1 MSDVGPPFDRPPR
14 GPSRL
19 ASRPAA
25 GKLGALWVMSLALLG
40 AVAAC
45 GGNPDVA
52 VSVGRSLELW
62 VSTPDIVNEVNF
74 IDETG
79 NPRQIRARASN
90 RQLAVVEVTLVNRTS
105 IVTPLRISS
114 ESAQLGDRR
123 GQRIDALDPFES
135 GRPITELSEEDQTYN
150 SFLWGDTQLERQ
162 FQIKGWMVFD
172 VPKGLTLGTFWWREV
187 DTISVNLFL

>member
-1 MSDVGPPFDRPPR
+1 MSDARPSLDRPPQ
-14 GPSRL
+14 GASRL
-19 ASRPAA
+19 ACRPAA
-25 GKLGALWVMSLALLG
+25 AKLGALWVMLFALLG

-52 VSVGRSLELW
+52 VSRGRSLELH

-74 IDETG
+74 IDGAG

-90 RQLAVVEVTLVNRTS
+90 RQLAVVEVTVVNRTS
-105 IVTPLRISS
+105 IVTPLRIDS

-135 GRPITELSEEDQTYN
+135 GRPIAELSEDDQTYAG
-150 SFLWGDTQLERQ
+150 FLWGDTQLERE
-162 FQIKGWMVFD
+162 FQITGWMVFD
-172 VPKGLTLGTFWWREV
+172 VPRGLTLGTFWWREV
-187 DTISVNLFL
+187 DQISVNLFL

>member
-1 MSDVGPPFDRPPR
+1 M
-14 GPSRL
+14 

-25 GKLGALWVMSLALLG
+25 AKLGALWVMSLALLG
-40 AVAAC
+40 AAAAC

-74 IDETG
+74 FDEAG

-90 RQLAVVEVTLVNRTS
+90 RQLAVVEVTVVNRTS
-105 IVTPLRISS
+105 IVTPLRIGS
-114 ESAQLGDRR
+114 ESVQLGDRR

-135 GRPITELSEEDQTYN
+135 GRPIAELSEEDQTY
-150 SFLWGDTQLERQ
+150 SPFLWGDTQLERE
-162 FQIKGWMVFD
+162 FQITGWMVFD
-172 VPKGLTLGTFWWREV
+172 VPKGLILGAFWWREV
-187 DTISVNLFL
+187 DSIVVDLFL

>member
-1 MSDVGPPFDRPPR
+1 MDRPAQ
-14 GPSRL
+14 GPSWL

-25 GKLGALWVMSLALLG
+25 AKLGALWVMLLALLG
-40 AVAAC
+40 AIAAC
-45 GGNPDVA
+45 GGNPGVA
-52 VSVGRSLELW
+52 VSVGRSLELH

-74 IDETG
+74 IDEAG
-79 NPRQIRARASN
+79 IPRQIRARASN
-90 RQLAVVEVTLVNRTS
+90 RQLAVVEVTVVNRTS

-123 GQRIDALDPFES
+123 GQRIEALDPFES
-135 GRPITELSEEDQTYN
+135 GRPIAELSEEDRTYT
-150 SFLWGDTQLERQ
+150 SFLWGDTQLERK
-162 FQIKGWMVFD
+162 FQITGWMVFD

>member
-1 MSDVGPPFDRPPR
+1 MIEELASLGRPPQ
-14 GPSRL
+14 GSSRL

-25 GKLGALWVMSLALLG
+25 AKLGALWVMSLVLLG
-40 AVAAC
+40 VVAAC

-52 VSVGRSLELW
+52 GSVGRSLELY

-74 IDETG
+74 IDEAG
-79 NPRQIRARASN
+79 KPRQIRARASN
-90 RQLAVVEVTLVNRTS
+90 RQLAVVEVTVVNRTS

-123 GQRIDALDPFES
+123 GQRINALDPFES
-135 GRPITELSEEDQTYN
+135 GRPIAELSEEDQTYTG
-150 SFLWGDTQLERQ
+150 FLWGDTQLDRE
-162 FQIKGWMVFD
+162 FQITGWIVFD

-187 DTISVNLFL
+187 DPIVLDLFL